1 MTTPSFLLALSLCS
15 IGSYTLNAAES
26 SSTAPQPTTT
36 EVSDSQAD
44 NSADAQKDEGYVSIF
59 NGTDLS
65 GWTYLKTPHYDDDI
79 GYVVKDEQLVAHGRC
94 GNLYTN
100 KRYRDYKFKFEFRF
114 EPGKFANSGLGMRS
128 EMDGKYPAYVHY
140 EIQILDDPAYMARK
154 NPLKDWQYHGSIYGK
169 VAAKTGSLKPV
180 GEWNTQIVTVIG
192 NQVTIDLNG
201 TIILDSDISNLSQN
215 ARREEG
221 HLCIAGHMDGISFR
235 NLQVKEITPA
245 NQQATPEDIEKAL
258 ETNKKEAE
266 EKQSK
271 KR

>member
-1 MTTPSFLLALSLCS
+1 
-15 IGSYTLNAAES
+15 
-26 SSTAPQPTTT
+26 
-36 EVSDSQAD
+36 
-44 NSADAQKDEGYVSIF
+44 
-59 NGTDLS
+59 
-65 GWTYLKTPHYDDDI
+65 
-79 GYVVKDEQLVAHGRC
+79 
-94 GNLYTN
+94 
-100 KRYRDYKFKFEFRF
+100 
-114 EPGKFANSGLGMRS
+114 
-128 EMDGKYPAYVHY
+128 
-140 EIQILDDPAYMARK
+140 MARK